1 MTQSLMI
8 LGTASGVG
16 KSIVSTGLC
25 RIFRQRGW
33 NVAPFKS
40 QNMSSKGYRLE
51 DGREMA
57 KAQVIAAWACG
68 VEPVAEMNPIL
79 LKPVDGVTEVIVSG
93 ENFGRMDRHEYQI
106 FKREKAWP
114 VIMAAYRQLVERHD
128 VIVLEGAGS
137 PVELN
142 MKDDDVA
149 NINMAKNAKSPVLL
163 VVDIER
169 GGAFAMVK
177 GTLALLDDEERP
189 LVKGIII
196 NKCRGRME
204 LFDEVGQT
212 MESMTGLPVV
222 GMVPYLDIDIE
233 DEDSL
238 CDVRKGPKAEMPDL
252 PEKKRTLWLNAQFD
266 SLAESLAKHL
276 DMVRICDIMER
287 GI

>member
-1 MTQSLMI
+1 MTRSLMI
-8 LGTASGVG
+8 LGTSSGVG
-16 KSIVSTGLC
+16 KSILAIGLC
-25 RIFRQRGW
+25 RIFHRNGCR
-33 NVAPFKS
+33 VAPFKS
-40 QNMSSKGYRLE
+40 QNMSGNSSRLQ
-51 DGREMA
+51 DGLEMA
-57 KAQVIAAWACG
+57 KTQAIAAWACG
-68 VEPVAEMNPIL
+68 IEPHHGMNPIL
-79 LKPVDGVTEVIVSG
+79 LKPVDGMTEVIVHG
-93 ENFGRMDRHEYQI
+93 KNIGRMDRHEYGI
-106 FKREKAWP
+106 YKRENAWP
-114 VIMAAYRQLVERHD
+114 KIMAAYDALAGQYEM
-128 VIVLEGAGS
+128 IVLEGAGS